1 MNLVTIIE
9 NIEIERANNK
19 GLGEAV
25 EARLLTLAQS
35 NGNLL
40 SQAQVFV
47 AQLEEHRLQID
58 KALAATKQEI
68 AERDAALAA
77 LIGGE

>member
-9 NIEIERANNK
+9 NIEIERDNNK
-19 GLGEAV
+19 KLGEAV

-47 AQLEEHRLQID
+47 AQLEEHRSQID